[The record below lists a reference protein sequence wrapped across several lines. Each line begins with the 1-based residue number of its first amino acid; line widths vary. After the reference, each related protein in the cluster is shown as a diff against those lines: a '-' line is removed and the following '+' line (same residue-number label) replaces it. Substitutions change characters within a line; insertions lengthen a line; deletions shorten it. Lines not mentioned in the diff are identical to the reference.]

1 MGSDSYFMV
10 AIINTMERKKFF
22 VQVAIA
28 ILLYV
33 IISLIL
39 AKDMS
44 TDTFL
49 KELKDGLIFG
59 LVYGVFLWIWNRYK
73 KKNNS

>member
-1 MGSDSYFMV
+1 MV